1 MFRICQLV
9 FCMGV
14 GAVIF
19 LLGGDLA
26 FAGWETGAKVGFD
39 TNVSRSISGGES
51 DEYLLGYAAYSR
63 GPSGETRLDWSL
75 STVGEAAAYAS
86 LNDLDYAAI
95 TFSPGLVYFYRP
107 GWILSAAPFLQAKG
121 VRDSNQSAIAFGG
134 KLLFRQQLPSD
145 FYAGEYYAYTDSRAN
160 ADTFSFT
167 EHALGAF
174 LGRKWT
180 RTFYTEIGYEF
191 SRGDS
196 FRSVGTSTSLQG
208 GTGGFGGGMHS
219 MFSSA
224 FGTEVVRERVDRH
237 AVGVSAG
244 IDWTKS
250 IFSAAGYTFT
260 NRRGDL
266 GSSESH
272 AGYLGVGYRF

>member
-1 MFRICQLV
+1 MFSVHKFALCAGVVAIISVLEAGLV
-9 FCMGV
+9 
-14 GAVIF
+14 
-19 LLGGDLA
+19 

-51 DEYLLGYAAYSR
+51 DEYLLGYAAYNR
-63 GPSGETRLDWSL
+63 EPLGETRLDWSF
-75 STVGEAAAYAS
+75 SAVGEAAAYAS

-107 GWILSAAPFLQAKG
+107 GWTFTVAPFLQAKG
-121 VRDSNQSAIAFGG
+121 GRDSNQSAIAFGG
-134 KLLFRQQLPSD
+134 KLLARQQLPSD
-145 FYAGEYYAYTDSRAN
+145 FYLGEYYAYTDSRAN
-160 ADTFSFT
+160 FDTFSFT

-180 RTFYTEIGYEF
+180 RTFYTELGYEF
-191 SRGDS
+191 ARGDS
-196 FRSVGTSTSLQG
+196 FRSVGTSPLSPG
-208 GTGGFGGGMHS
+208 GMGGFGGMQP
-219 MFSSA
+219 MFSTA
-224 FGTEVVRERVDRH
+224 FGTEVVRERVDRN

-266 GSSESH
+266 GSSGSH
-272 AGYLGVGYRF
+272 AGFLGVGYRF

>member
-1 MFRICQLV
+1 
-9 FCMGV
+9 MGV

-19 LLGGDLA
+19 LPGGDLA

-51 DEYLLGYAAYSR
+51 DEYLLGYAAYGR
-63 GPSGETRLDWSL
+63 EPSGETRLDWSF
-75 STVGEAAAYAS
+75 SAVGEAAAYAS

-95 TFSPGLVYFYRP
+95 TFSPGLVYFNRP

-134 KLLFRQQLPSD
+134 KLLFRQRLPSD

-167 EHALGAF
+167 EHAVGVL
-174 LGRKWT
+174 LGRTWT
-180 RTFYTEIGYEF
+180 RTFHTEIGYEF

-196 FRSVGTSTSLQG
+196 FRSVGASPSGPG

-224 FGTEVVRERVDRH
+224 FGTEVIRERVDRH

-260 NRRGDL
+260 TRRGDL
-266 GSSESH
+266 GSSGSH
-272 AGYLGVGYRF
+272 AGFLGIGYRF

>member
-1 MFRICQLV
+1 MFRIRKLSLCTGIVAILSV
-9 FCMGV
+9 LEAGSV
-14 GAVIF
+14 
-19 LLGGDLA
+19 

-63 GPSGETRLDWSL
+63 EPSGETRLDWSF
-75 STVGEAAAYAS
+75 SAVGEAAAHAS
-86 LNDLDYAAI
+86 LSDLDYAAV

-107 GWILSAAPFLQAKG
+107 GWVISATPFLQAKG
-121 VRDSNQSAIAFGG
+121 VSDSNQSAVAFGG
-134 KLLFRQQLPSD
+134 KLLTRQRLPSD
-145 FYAGEYYAYTDSRAN
+145 FYAGQYYAYTDSRAN
-160 ADTFSFT
+160 TDTFSFK

-174 LGRKWT
+174 FGRNWT
-180 RTFYTEIGYEF
+180 RTFSTEIGYEF

-196 FRSVGTSTSLQG
+196 FRSVGTSPLPPG
-208 GTGGFGGGMHS
+208 GMGGFGGMQP
-219 MFSSA
+219 MFSTA

-244 IDWTKS
+244 VDWTKS

-266 GSSESH
+266 GSSGSH
-272 AGYLGVGYRF
+272 AGFLGVGYRF

>member
-1 MFRICQLV
+1 MFTIRRLA
-9 FCMGV
+9 FCVGV
-14 GAVIF
+14 VAAIF
-19 LLGGDLA
+19 LVEAGSVS
-26 FAGWETGAKVGFD
+26 AGWETGAKIGFD

-63 GPSGETRLDWSL
+63 EPSGETRLDWSF
-75 STVGEAAAYAS
+75 SAVGEAAAYAS

-107 GWILSAAPFLQAKG
+107 GWIITAAPFLLAKG
-121 VRDSNQSAIAFGG
+121 VRDSNQSAIALGG
-134 KLLFRQQLPSD
+134 KLLFRQRLPSD
-145 FYAGEYYAYTDSRAN
+145 FYLGEYYAYTDSRAN
-160 ADTFSFT
+160 ADTFSFK

-174 LGRKWT
+174 LGRSWT
-180 RTFYTEIGYEF
+180 RIFYTEIGYEF

-196 FRSVGTSTSLQG
+196 FRSVGASPSIPG
-208 GTGGFGGGMHS
+208 GTGGFGGEHS

-237 AVGVSAG
+237 AIGVSAG

-250 IFSAAGYTFT
+250 IFSAVGYTFT

-266 GSSESH
+266 GSSGSH
-272 AGYLGVGYRF
+272 AGFLGVGYRF

>member
-1 MFRICQLV
+1 MFRIRKLSLCTGIVAILSV
-9 FCMGV
+9 LEAGSV
-14 GAVIF
+14 
-19 LLGGDLA
+19 

-63 GPSGETRLDWSL
+63 EPSGETRLDWSF
-75 STVGEAAAYAS
+75 SAVGEAAAYAS
-86 LNDLDYAAI
+86 LSDLDYAAV

-107 GWILSAAPFLQAKG
+107 GWTFTASPFLQTKG
-121 VRDSNQSAIAFGG
+121 ARDSNQSAIAFGG
-134 KLLFRQQLPSD
+134 KLLAKQQLPSD
-145 FYAGEYYAYTDSRAN
+145 FYLGEYYAYTDSRAN
-160 ADTFSFT
+160 TDTFSFT

-174 LGRKWT
+174 LGRNWT
-180 RTFYTEIGYEF
+180 RTFYTELGYEF
-191 SRGDS
+191 ARGDS
-196 FRSVGTSTSLQG
+196 FRSLGASPPVQG
-208 GTGGFGGGMHS
+208 GTGGFGGGMQS

-237 AVGVSAG
+237 VMGVSTG
-244 IDWTKS
+244 IEWTKS

-266 GSSESH
+266 GSSGSH
-272 AGYLGVGYRF
+272 AGFLGVGYRF

>member
-1 MFRICQLV
+1 MFIIRRFAFCVCVVAAISLV
-9 FCMGV
+9 EAGSV
-14 GAVIF
+14 S
-19 LLGGDLA
+19 
-26 FAGWETGAKVGFD
+26 AGWETGAKVGFD
-39 TNVSRSISGGES
+39 TDVSRSISGGES

-63 GPSGETRLDWSL
+63 GPSGETRLDWSF
-75 STVGEAAAYAS
+75 SAVGEAASYAS

-95 TFSPGLVYFYRP
+95 TVSPGMVYFNRP
-107 GWILSAAPFLQAKG
+107 GWIISAAPFLQAKG

-134 KLLFRQQLPSD
+134 KLLFRQRLPSD
-145 FYAGEYYAYTDSRAN
+145 FYLGEYYAYTDSRAN

-174 LGRKWT
+174 LGRNWT
-180 RTFYTEIGYEF
+180 RTFSTEIGYEF

-196 FRSVGTSTSLQG
+196 FLSLDGSPSVPG
-208 GTGGFGGGMHS
+208 GPGGFGGEHH

-237 AVGVSAG
+237 AIGVSAA

-250 IFSAAGYTFT
+250 IFSAAGYTYT

-266 GSSESH
+266 GSSTSH
-272 AGYLGVGYRF
+272 AGFLGVGYRF

>member
-1 MFRICQLV
+1 MFRSRRLA
-9 FCMGV
+9 FCRGIV
-14 GAVIF
+14 AIISVLEAGF
-19 LLGGDLA
+19 A

-51 DEYLLGYAAYSR
+51 DEYLLGYAAYGR
-63 GPSGETRLDWSL
+63 EPSGETRLDWSF
-75 STVGEAAAYAS
+75 SAVGEAAAYAS
-86 LNDLDYAAI
+86 LSDLDYAAI

-107 GWILSAAPFLQAKG
+107 GWMISAGPFLQAKG

-145 FYAGEYYAYTDSRAN
+145 FYLGEYYAYTDSRAN

-180 RTFYTEIGYEF
+180 RTFYTELGYEF

-196 FRSVGTSTSLQG
+196 FRSVGTSPLAPG
-208 GTGGFGGGMHS
+208 GTGMFGGMQP
-219 MFSSA
+219 MFSTA
-224 FGTEVVRERVDRH
+224 FGTEVVREKVDRH
-237 AVGVSAG
+237 AIGVLAG

-266 GSSESH
+266 GSSQSH
-272 AGYLGVGYRF
+272 AGFLGVGYRF

>member
-1 MFRICQLV
+1 
-9 FCMGV
+9 MGV
-14 GAVIF
+14 GAAIF
-19 LLGGDLA
+19 LLGAGLA
-26 FAGWETGAKVGFD
+26 FAGWETGAKIGFD
-39 TNVSRSISGGES
+39 TDVTRSISGGKS
-51 DEYLLGYAAYSR
+51 DEYLLGYAAYGR
-63 GPSGETRLDWSL
+63 EPSGETRLDWSF
-75 STVGEAAAYAS
+75 SAVGEAAAYAS
-86 LNDLDYAAI
+86 LSDLDYAAV
-95 TFSPGLVYFYRP
+95 TFSPGLVYFNRP
-107 GWILSAAPFLQAKG
+107 GWFLSAAPFLQAKG

-134 KLLFRQQLPSD
+134 KLLFRQRLPSD

-174 LGRKWT
+174 LGRNWT
-180 RTFYTEIGYEF
+180 RTLYTEIGYEF

-196 FRSVGTSTSLQG
+196 FRSVGTSPSATG
-208 GTGGFGGGMHS
+208 GTGMFGGMQS
-219 MFSSA
+219 MFSTA

-250 IFSAAGYTFT
+250 IFSAAGYTYT

-266 GSSESH
+266 GSSGSH
-272 AGYLGVGYRF
+272 AGFLGVGYRF

>member
-1 MFRICQLV
+1 MFRICRIA
-9 FCMGV
+9 FCACV

-19 LLGGDLA
+19 LPGGDLA
-26 FAGWETGAKVGFD
+26 FAGWETGAKAGFD
-39 TNVSRSISGGES
+39 TDVSRSISGGES
-51 DEYLLGYAAYSR
+51 DEYLLGYAAYGR
-63 GPSGETRLDWSL
+63 EPSGETRLDWSF
-75 STVGEAAAYAS
+75 SAVGEAAAYAS

-95 TFSPGLVYFYRP
+95 TFSPGLVYFNRP

-134 KLLFRQQLPSD
+134 KLLFRQRLPSD
-145 FYAGEYYAYTDSRAN
+145 FYVGEYYAYTDSRAN
-160 ADTFSFT
+160 ADTFSYT
-167 EHALGAF
+167 EHAVGAL
-174 LGRKWT
+174 LGRTWT
-180 RTFYTEIGYEF
+180 RTFRTEIGYEF

-196 FRSVGTSTSLQG
+196 FRSVGGAPFLQG
-208 GTGGFGGGMHS
+208 GPGGFGGGMHS

-266 GSSESH
+266 GSSGSH
-272 AGYLGVGYRF
+272 AGFLGIGYRF

>member
-1 MFRICQLV
+1 MFRICRLA
-9 FCMGV
+9 FCVGV
-14 GAVIF
+14 GAVM
-19 LLGGDLA
+19 LLPGAGLA

-51 DEYLLGYAAYSR
+51 DGFLLGYAAYSR
-63 GPSGETRLDWSL
+63 EPSGETRLDWTFSA
-75 STVGEAAAYAS
+75 VGDAAAYARLS
-86 LNDLDYAAI
+86 DLDYAAV
-95 TFSPGLVYFYRP
+95 TVSPGLVYFYRP
-107 GWILSAAPFLQAKG
+107 GWAFTAAPFLQAKG
-121 VRDSNQSAIAFGG
+121 VRDSNQSALAFGG
-134 KLLFRQQLPSD
+134 KLLARQRLPSD
-145 FYAGEYYAYTDSRAN
+145 FYLGEYYAYTNSRAN

-174 LGRKWT
+174 LGRNWT
-180 RTFYTEIGYEF
+180 RTFSTEIGYEF

-196 FRSVGTSTSLQG
+196 FRSVGASPSVQG

-224 FGTEVVRERVDRH
+224 FGTEVIRERVDRH

-244 IDWTKS
+244 IEWTKS

-260 NRRGDL
+260 SRRGDL
-266 GSSESH
+266 GSSGSH
-272 AGYLGVGYRF
+272 AGFLGIGYRF

>member
-1 MFRICQLV
+1 MLA
-9 FCMGV
+9 FCVSV
-14 GAVIF
+14 GAVI
-19 LLGGDLA
+19 LLPGADLA

-39 TNVSRSISGGES
+39 TDVSRSISGGES
-51 DEYLLGYAAYSR
+51 DEYLLGYAAYGR
-63 GPSGETRLDWSL
+63 EPSGETRLDWSF
-75 STVGEAAAYAS
+75 SAVGEAAAYAS

-107 GWILSAAPFLQAKG
+107 GWVITAAPFLRAKG

-134 KLLFRQQLPSD
+134 KLLARQQLPSD
-145 FYAGEYYAYTDSRAN
+145 FYLGEYYAYTDSRAN
-160 ADTFSFT
+160 TDTFSFT

-174 LGRKWT
+174 LGRNWT
-180 RTFYTEIGYEF
+180 RSFYTEFGYEF

-196 FRSVGTSTSLQG
+196 FRSVGTSPLAPG
-208 GTGGFGGGMHS
+208 GLGMFGGMQP
-219 MFSSA
+219 MFSTA

-237 AVGVSAG
+237 AVGVTAG

-266 GSSESH
+266 GSSTSH
-272 AGYLGVGYRF
+272 SVFLGVGFRF